1 MAFCSRSSFWG
12 RFTQQTSFKGGDS
25 VSPSGGQFC
34 LPSSIINIRAPLGA
48 KIGRFTADCK
58 RLGSLHIRYKGK
70 IAELSEF
77 TMVLLPFSRTT
88 DTASTSHHSQTP
100 ASSVNVPL
108 VSSRA
113 ELIHPGCPHS
123 LPSPPGMAPTS
134 LTAPA
139 LSPPLSG
146 AVIPSGGHPIRIP
159 SPLPCIFAL
168 IMLSPLQ
175 GSSLPLST
183 EILSLLVARI
193 LSHLPH
199 KSSLYS
205 SCRVLPSFCLE
216 LWVPR

>member
-12 RFTQQTSFKGGDS
+12 RFTQQTSFKGRDS

-113 ELIHPGCPHS
+113 ELIHPGCPYS
-123 LPSPPGMAPTS
+123 LPSPRGMAPTS

-139 LSPPLSG
+139 LSPPLLRGS
-146 AVIPSGGHPIRIP
+146 HPIRQ
-159 SPLPCIFAL
+159 S
-168 IMLSPLQ
+168 
-175 GSSLPLST
+175 
-183 EILSLLVARI
+183 
-193 LSHLPH
+193 SHLHTFSTPLH
-199 KSSLYS
+199 LCPYHAVPST
-205 SCRVLPSFCLE
+205 RVILTPFH
-216 LWVPR
+216 